1 MTVTLRCLMA
11 LLGLG
16 LIAQSWTAS
25 AADADTRLQIYG
37 LALDETRLG
46 DGFCEKKTPAD
57 FVAHECAQSRQSL
70 PKIATIDVQT
80 TPAPH
85 VTLTL
90 APDPD
95 GRPQDV
101 RIWYAPREQGG
112 RSFMITTITHA
123 PHNLDTAR
131 GGVLEAFGMPAVEFS
146 HADMEARGIHV
157 ADLTI
162 DTLLYVD
169 RDLPPADWNRIAH
182 RLRTKF
188 DPTGSQLF
196 GLPNSNLRTLSRL
209 LGPDFRG
216 AIVQISESGWSHES
230 SVTTILLD
238 LKRAQSIFDLSG

>member
-1 MTVTLRCLMA
+1 MVRGFA
-11 LLGLG
+11 AVVGLVV
-16 LIAQSWTAS
+16 IAQLGCIGS
-25 AADADTRLQIYG
+25 AARADSHLQIYG
-37 LALDETRLG
+37 LTLDDTRLG
-46 DGFCEKKTPAD
+46 DGFCEKNGPAD
-57 FVAHECAQSRQSL
+57 FVTHACAESRQSL
-70 PKIATIDVQT
+70 PRIAGIDVQT

-85 VTLTL
+85 VVLTL
-90 APDPD
+90 APGTD
-95 GRPQDV
+95 GGQQDV

-112 RSFMITTITHA
+112 RSFMITTVTHA
-123 PHNLDTAR
+123 PRNLDGAR
-131 GGVLEAFGMPAVEFS
+131 GDVLETFGMPAVEFS

-157 ADLTI
+157 ADLVV

-169 RDLPPADWNRIAH
+169 RDLSPADWNRIAY
-182 RLRTKF
+182 RLRTTF

-230 SVTTILLD
+230 TVTTILLD

>member
-1 MTVTLRCLMA
+1 MTAMLRRLMV
-11 LLGLG
+11 LLGLV
-16 LIAQSWTAS
+16 LVAQSWIAS
-25 AADADTRLQIYG
+25 AADADNRLQIYG
-37 LALDETRLG
+37 LTLDETRLG

-57 FVAHECAQSRQSL
+57 FVTHACAQSRQSL
-70 PKIATIDVQT
+70 PKIAVIDVQT

-85 VTLTL
+85 VMLTL
-90 APDPD
+90 APAP
-95 GRPQDV
+95 GARPRDV
-101 RIWYAPREQGG
+101 RIWYSPREQGG
-112 RSFMITTITHA
+112 RSFMITTITDS
-123 PHNLDTAR
+123 PRNLDGAR
-131 GGVLEAFGMPAVEFS
+131 GEVLEAFGMPAVEFS

-157 ADLTI
+157 DDLTI

-182 RLRTKF
+182 RLRTNF

-196 GLPNSNLRTLSRL
+196 GLANSNLRTLSRL